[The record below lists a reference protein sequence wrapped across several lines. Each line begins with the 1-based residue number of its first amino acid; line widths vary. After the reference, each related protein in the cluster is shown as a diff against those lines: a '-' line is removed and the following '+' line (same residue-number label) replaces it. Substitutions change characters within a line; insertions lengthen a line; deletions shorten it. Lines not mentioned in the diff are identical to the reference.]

1 MPFHFS
7 KEEIKKQLDKT
18 LETFRDRLSRIHTGQ
33 VNPGLIENISVS
45 YQGFE
50 MKLLELASIRTE
62 GPRTLVVEPWDKN
75 AAMDIEKAIL
85 QSKHGV
91 APQLKGSAIYL
102 SFPSITQ
109 ENRVMITREIKK
121 MEEEERVAV
130 RQIRDSFWEAIKKA
144 EEEGEIREDDKFKFK
159 EQLQEI
165 IDDYNKKV
173 EEMTERKIKS
183 LE

>member
-1 MPFHFS
+1 MLFHFLN
-7 KEEIKKQLDKT
+7 KDIKQQLDKT
-18 LETFRDRLSRIHTGQ
+18 LETFRERLSRIHTGQ
-33 VNPGLIENISVS
+33 VNPGLIENVIVS

-62 GPRTLVVEPWDKN
+62 GPRTLVIEPWDKN

-85 QSKHGV
+85 QSKTGA

-102 SFPSITQ
+102 SFPSVTQ
-109 ENRVMITREIKK
+109 ENRVMITRGIKK
-121 MEEEERVAV
+121 MEEDERVAI
-130 RQIRDSFWEAIKKA
+130 RQIRDSFWEAIKTA
-144 EEEGEIREDDKFKFK
+144 QEERDIREDDKFKFK
-159 EQLQEI
+159 DQMQEI
-165 IDDYNKKV
+165 VDEYNKKV